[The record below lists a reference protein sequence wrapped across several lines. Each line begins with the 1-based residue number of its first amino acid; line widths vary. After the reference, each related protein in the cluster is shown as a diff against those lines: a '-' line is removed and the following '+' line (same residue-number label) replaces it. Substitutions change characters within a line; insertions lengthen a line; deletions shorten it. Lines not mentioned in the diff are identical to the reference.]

1 MTNSSVGFPQF
12 YQIQQILDR
21 FLETDEQVKAFFIDK
36 MIAESGFKSGT
47 IHDQLQKFLVGL
59 PTNELVDK

>member
-21 FLETDEQVKAFFIDK
+21 FLLTDAKGGTPFNEAHKYGVERP
-36 MIAESGFKSGT
+36 ESTAVISG
-47 IHDQLQKFLVGL
+47 VNL
-59 PTNELVDK
+59 PMLLESRP

>member
-21 FLETDEQVKAFFIDK
+21 FLDYLAPVAWL
-36 MIAESGFKSGT
+36 SLY
-47 IHDQLQKFLVGL
+47 DQASQKVA
-59 PTNELVDK
+59 